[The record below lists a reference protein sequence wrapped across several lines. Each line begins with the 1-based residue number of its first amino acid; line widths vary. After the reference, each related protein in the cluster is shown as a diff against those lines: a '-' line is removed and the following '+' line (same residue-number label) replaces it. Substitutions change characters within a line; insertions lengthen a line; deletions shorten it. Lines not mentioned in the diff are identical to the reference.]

1 MSSFDLAI
9 PHVLRHEGGWVDDP
23 DDPGGATNYGI
34 SLRFAKHE
42 GLDFDG
48 DGDVDADDVR
58 GLTQA
63 QAGEVYRERF
73 WDRYGYEAIR
83 DQRVAAKVFDTC
95 VNVGPVRAHRFL
107 QRALCAVGQSVEV
120 DGACGPKTIAATNAA
135 DPARLMVELIREQA
149 NFYRTLAELKPRL
162 AKFLRGWMV
171 RARWDGG

>member
-1 MSSFDLAI
+1 MSSFALAI

-34 SLRFAKHE
+34 SLRFAKGE

-73 WDRYGYEAIR
+73 WERHGYEQIA
-83 DQRVAAKVFDTC
+83 DQRIAAKVFDTC
-95 VNVGPVRAHRFL
+95 VNVGPIRAHRFL
-107 QRALCAVGQSVEV
+107 QRALCAVGCPVAT
-120 DGACGPKTIAATNAA
+120 DGVLGPKTIAATNRAE
-135 DPARLMVELIREQA
+135 PATLVVELIREQA

-162 AKFLRGWMV
+162 AKFLGGWMR